1 MAKILLFQGLDEAD
15 KLRAIEKLIK
25 ASTPRQDFFLMITL
39 SVLMAT
45 LGILINSDAVIIG
58 SMLIAPMLYPV
69 LSLSLGIVM
78 ANYRLINR
86 SLKTIL
92 KSLLLGIGSAVL
104 TSLLFSYSVDTD
116 PVLIYKL
123 EPSFLYLAI
132 ALIAGLAVSF
142 ALVKP
147 HLNET
152 LPGIAVAVTLIPP
165 IATIGI
171 AVSKLN
177 WQAITNALI
186 VFLINIV
193 GIIFATV
200 IVFSLMRFYPK
211 RKVAQEVIEKE
222 QKEIAKLN
230 SSEEDFLEI

>member
-1 MAKILLFQGLDEAD
+1 MAKILLFRGLSEKD
-15 KLRAIEKLIK
+15 KLKAIEKLIK

-39 SVLMAT
+39 SVLMAS
-45 LGILINSDAVIIG
+45 LGILINNTAVVIG
-58 SMLIAPMLYPV
+58 SMLVAPILYPI
-69 LSLSLGIVM
+69 LSLSLGVVM

-92 KSLLLGIGSAVL
+92 KSFLIGVSSAALV
-104 TSLLFSYSVDTD
+104 SLLFSFSVDIS
-116 PVLIYKL
+116 PVLIYKV

-152 LPGIAVAVTLIPP
+152 LPGIAVSVTLIPP

-171 AVSKLN
+171 ALSKLN
-177 WQAITNALI
+177 WQTITNSLI
-186 VFLINIV
+186 VFLVNIV
-193 GIIFATV
+193 GVIFATV
-200 IVFSLMRFYPK
+200 VIFSLMKFYPK

-222 QKEIAKLN
+222 QKEIEEIAN
-230 SSEEDFLEI
+230 EQDYQSEF

>member
-1 MAKILLFQGLDEAD
+1 MAQFLLFKGLEEAD
-15 KLRAIEKLIK
+15 KEKAIEKLIK
-25 ASTPRQDFFLMITL
+25 SSVPRQDFFLMIVL

-45 LGILINSDAVIIG
+45 LGILINSEAVVIG
-58 SMLIAPMLYPV
+58 SMLITPLLYPV
-69 LSLSLGIVM
+69 LSLSLGVVM
-78 ANYRLINR
+78 ASYRLINQ
-86 SLKTIL
+86 SLKTLL
-92 KSLLLGIGSAVL
+92 KSIVLGITAAVL
-104 TSLLFSYSVDTD
+104 ASLLFSYSLETN

-132 ALIAGLAVSF
+132 ALIAGLAMAF

-152 LPGIAVAVTLIPP
+152 LPGVAVSVTLIPP
-165 IATIGI
+165 LATIGI
-171 AVSKLN
+171 ALSKLN
-177 WQAITNALI
+177 WHAITSALI

-211 RKVAQEVIEKE
+211 RKKAQQVIKKEQAEIEKI
-222 QKEIAKLN
+222 KEEN
-230 SSEEDFLEI
+230 SELEV